1 MHWPSFITLDIASVP
16 SIPTWQNIFCLCVLI
31 TLPLHLQLVCSL
43 LYLLQSN
50 TGFSSSCRIFSRTG
64 WLHAPG
70 LQWST
75 RVWLGVRR
83 LWLTSKGRK
92 KMGQCP
98 RARVEWLWKKSKRSQ
113 KGKEWI
119 EKRKQRGPKRILK
132 NGKKATQEEWAVNK
146 AKLKAEQD
154 KNNMFKR
161 AGPAEL
167 YWAAFSISSPWG
179 GNRPG

>member
-1 MHWPSFITLDIASVP
+1 MTDVKLWTGTGQNWSMHWPTFITLDIASVP
-16 SIPTWQNIFCLCVLI
+16 STPTWQNIFCLCVLI

-98 RARVEWLWKKSKRSQ
+98 RARVEWLWKKKQ
-113 KGKEWI
+113 KVTE
-119 EKRKQRGPKRILK
+119 RKGMNWK
-132 NGKKATQEEWAVNK
+132 KKAKRTKKNFKKWEEGN
-146 AKLKAEQD
+146 
-154 KNNMFKR
+154 
-161 AGPAEL
+161 
-167 YWAAFSISSPWG
+167 SG
-179 GNRPG
+179 GMSRK